1 MPVFT
6 GKTIFFSFPN
16 QFISKITHT
25 NVAISL
31 YLYAPIWKIY
41 HTFQIMQTKQ
51 TLIKLIESLK
61 DENVINDIF
70 DYAMMLTQI
79 DANTESDNATEVY
92 GEFEDEDEHFDENT
106 SYSIEKLT
114 SMLHRKNGR

>member
-1 MPVFT
+1 
-6 GKTIFFSFPN
+6 
-16 QFISKITHT
+16 
-25 NVAISL
+25 
-31 YLYAPIWKIY
+31 
-41 HTFQIMQTKQ
+41 MQTKQ